1 MLIGLSSEVAVVN
14 EAKLINGLFEAG
26 LKISRRGS
34 CPHETLARTLFQHN
48 YTMHFYSY

>member
-26 LKISRRGS
+26 LKISRRGFTPRNTS
-34 CPHETLARTLFQHN
+34 QHAFQ
-48 YTMHFYSY
+48 